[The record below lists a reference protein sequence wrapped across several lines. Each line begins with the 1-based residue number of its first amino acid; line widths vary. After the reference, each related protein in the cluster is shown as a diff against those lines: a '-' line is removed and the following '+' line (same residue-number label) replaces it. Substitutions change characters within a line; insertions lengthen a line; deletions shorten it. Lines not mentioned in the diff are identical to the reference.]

1 MFTLFSTRSKLD
13 RAIVASIAAMLAF
26 NLLVLTQQLQS
37 APDFAMRG
45 EPAAR
50 QA

>member
-1 MFTLFSTRSKLD
+1 MFTKSNSASKLD

-26 NLLVLTQQLQS
+26 NAVVLVSQLETS
-37 APDFAMRG
+37 PRFALAQG
-45 EPAAR
+45 ELVK